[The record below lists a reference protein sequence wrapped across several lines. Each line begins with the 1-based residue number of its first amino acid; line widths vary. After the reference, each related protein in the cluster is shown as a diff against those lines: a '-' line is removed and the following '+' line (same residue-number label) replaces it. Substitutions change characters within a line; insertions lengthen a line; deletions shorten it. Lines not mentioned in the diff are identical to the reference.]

1 MLAGYANM
9 PAVVSICSETGR
21 KMSKVL
27 EGIRVLDFGR
37 YIAGPF
43 CATLLGD
50 MGAEVIRIEKV
61 DGSEDRY
68 LSPINENG
76 DGAMFMQMGRN
87 KKSVTLNP
95 MKPEGREIV
104 KKLVATADVVVAN
117 LPPDTLK
124 TMGLDYESLTEI
136 KPDIILT
143 MISAFGTGGPYANRV
158 GFDGLG
164 QAMSGNMFMSGTPDQ
179 PVKAYGPFIDFGTAS
194 FSAFGTLAALYQR
207 QKTGKGQIVEG
218 SLFNTGLTIMNGTAI
233 EQDAI
238 QRNRVSTLNRSQT
251 SPPADTFKTKDGWV
265 LVQSVGG
272 PLFKR
277 WANLMGED
285 CWLDDDRFKDDI
297 TRGDN
302 SAAISERLA
311 DWCADRTSQEVL
323 DAMEEVRLP
332 AGPVLSPQ
340 QVLEDPHIAAKGL
353 FQPVGYPG
361 LDKPAPVM
369 RTPVE
374 LSETPGE
381 IRSRAPTLGEHTG
394 QIMEELGYSA
404 DEIAAFRENRIV

>member
-1 MLAGYANM
+1 
-9 PAVVSICSETGR
+9 
-21 KMSKVL
+21 MSKVL

-251 SPPADTFKTKDGWV
+251 SAPADTFKTKDGWV

-285 CWLDDDRFKDDI
+285 CWLEADRFKDDI

>member
-1 MLAGYANM
+1 
-9 PAVVSICSETGR
+9 
-21 KMSKVL
+21 MSKVL

-61 DGSEDRY
+61 NGSEDRY

-124 TMGLDYESLTEI
+124 TMGLDYESLTAI

-251 SPPADTFKTKDGWV
+251 SAPADTFKTKDGWV

-285 CWLDDDRFKDDI
+285 CWLEDERFKDDI

-311 DWCADRTSQEVL
+311 NWCADRTSQEVL

-353 FQPVGYPG
+353 FQPVEYPG